1 MFSENI
7 EERIFE
13 LKSENDFLQLA
24 LEIFQVQARE
34 NNVYKEFI
42 ELQKVN
48 VDAVN
53 SLEKIPFLPIEFFK
67 THEVVTGNFSAEK
80 IFSSSGTTSENRS
93 NHFVKS
99 LSLYEKSFLESF
111 RKFFGEPSEFVFLAL
126 LPSYIERNDSS
137 LIYMTEKLIHLSN
150 DSRSG
155 FYLESNSELLNTL
168 HELNAEKK
176 KHILLGVTFA
186 LLDFP
191 FQKNENYLHTI
202 IMETGGMKGRRRE
215 MIREEVHQLLKEKSG
230 TEKIYSEY
238 GMTELLSQ
246 AYSKGEGNFLTPPWM
261 KILIREAND
270 VNEILVQKQSGA
282 INVIDLANIHSCCF
296 IATSDLGKINSDG
309 SFSVLGRM
317 DNSDVRGCNLMI
329 G

>member
-67 THEVVTGNFSAEK
+67 THKVVTGNFSAEK

-126 LPSYIERNDSS
+126 LPS
-137 LIYMTEKLIHLSN
+137 
-150 DSRSG
+150 
-155 FYLESNSELLNTL
+155 
-168 HELNAEKK
+168 
-176 KHILLGVTFA
+176 
-186 LLDFP
+186 
-191 FQKNENYLHTI
+191 
-202 IMETGGMKGRRRE
+202 
-215 MIREEVHQLLKEKSG
+215 
-230 TEKIYSEY
+230 
-238 GMTELLSQ
+238 
-246 AYSKGEGNFLTPPWM
+246 
-261 KILIREAND
+261 
-270 VNEILVQKQSGA
+270 
-282 INVIDLANIHSCCF
+282 
-296 IATSDLGKINSDG
+296 
-309 SFSVLGRM
+309 
-317 DNSDVRGCNLMI
+317 
-329 G
+329 